1 MWRLNKIEARN
12 LCTFRQVEYTL
23 SQGVTTLVFGDNR
36 DNDSQRSN
44 GSGKSAL
51 IEAIAL
57 ILTGS
62 PLRKVRSEEIIN
74 DGADEC
80 CLCGVL
86 INTATGEELAV
97 ERTLSRKGPSTVVLT
112 LGGKPVAQPGVDAAN
127 RFLLEKLGISK
138 EEVYNNFILSKYKYQ
153 EFLGA
158 SDSQKKE
165 IINRFSNGTLVDQ
178 AIDRVAEDVAPV
190 EKEASEK
197 ELQLA
202 NVQGRIDILMEQI
215 HAEED
220 AKNERE
226 RTRAERIAAAES
238 AMVEKR
244 SLIRAKREQA
254 DVLAGKMPTLDKAD
268 QRLRELEKTDGSL
281 EACLLGIGSQLAP
294 LGAVPGD
301 WDTVIA
307 QKKASV
313 AAQQQ
318 RLELLE
324 ADRKAAHERMEDRAK
339 AYQEIKEEFRTFTLK
354 ADAQRE
360 DFEARMAKLEESDKI
375 LSAGITVQRQQK
387 LLLTQ
392 AAENLKNKLSGTIVC
407 PRCRHEFLFSDK
419 AFDVEK
425 AKDELREKTS
435 ELAVKSKCLEE
446 ANEQVRELDRRRE
459 QVRRREQELSSAI
472 AAWKQKVTQ
481 AEDRAYAA
489 RTDAE
494 RISRAQRQVQEEI
507 EEINKGI
514 EGIRRR
520 MFDEA
525 FDRLDSIGR
534 GWERQREH
542 LLAEVAAAE
551 GALETLDEN
560 LYELRQD
567 RDMTAKLRESLKTF
581 QSQSREILLQKDAI
595 DEKLQRLQQQQER
608 FAQFKT
614 YLANTKI
621 EALGSITNEFL
632 ENIGSDIRIRFS
644 GYTVLKSGKVREKIS
659 ISLLRDGVDCGSF
672 GKFSAGEAARV
683 NLATILSMQKL
694 VNAGCEADKG
704 LDLLVLDE
712 IVEAVDEDGLQA
724 MFGAL
729 NRLGITALVVS
740 HGNIAESYPYK
751 LIIRKENGVSRIEQ

>member
-12 LCTFRQVEYTL
+12 LCTFRQMEYTL

-36 DNDSQRSN
+36 DNESQRSN

-74 DGADEC
+74 DGAEEC
-80 CLCGVL
+80 SLSGVL
-86 INTATGEELAV
+86 TNTATGEEFVV

-112 LGGKPVAQPGVDAAN
+112 LNGVAVAQPGVDAAN
-127 RFLLEKLGISK
+127 RYLLEKLGITK
-138 EEVYNNFILSKYKYQ
+138 EEVYNNFVLSKYKYQ

-165 IINRFSNGTLVDQ
+165 IINRFSNGVLVDQ
-178 AIDRVAEDVAPV
+178 AIDRVVGDMAPIEQQARQEELEVAGI
-190 EKEASEK
+190 
-197 ELQLA
+197 
-202 NVQGRIDILMEQI
+202 QGRIDTLLEQI

-226 RTRAERIAAAES
+226 RTRAERIAATEA

-244 SLIRAKREQA
+244 SQIRAKREQA
-254 DVLAGKMPTLDKAD
+254 DTLAARMPALDKAD
-268 QRLRELEKTDGSL
+268 GRLRELEKGEGSL
-281 EACLLGIGSQLAP
+281 EACLMGIGSVLAP
-294 LGAVPGD
+294 FGVTPGD
-301 WDTVIA
+301 WAAVIA
-307 QKKASV
+307 QKKAAV
-313 AAQQQ
+313 ATEQQ
-318 RLELLE
+318 RLESLE
-324 ADRKAAHERMEDRAK
+324 EQREAAVRKSDQRAK
-339 AYQEIKEEFRTFTLK
+339 IHETIREQFRAFTL
-354 ADAQRE
+354 DVDGRRE
-360 DFEARMAKLEESDKI
+360 VFEARMAELEQSDRRLTI
-375 LSAGITVQRQQK
+375 EVASQRQQK
-387 LLLTQ
+387 LLLMS
-392 AAENLKNKLSGTIVC
+392 AVENLQNKLSGTIVC
-407 PRCRHEFLFSDK
+407 PRCRHEFLVSDQ
-419 AFDVEK
+419 AFDVEQGK
-425 AKDELREKTS
+425 EELKLKTG
-435 ELAVKSKCLEE
+435 ELQQQSKRLADTYAGLKQIDTLRDTIRGSQE
-446 ANEQVRELDRRRE
+446 
-459 QVRRREQELSSAI
+459 ELSAEV
-472 AAWKQKVTQ
+472 ARWKERVTE
-481 AEDRAYAA
+481 AEDQAYAA
-489 RTDAE
+489 HTESE
-494 RISRAQRQVQEEI
+494 RLGRAQRQVKETI
-507 EEINKGI
+507 EELTAGI
-514 EGIRRR
+514 ESVRRK

-525 FDRLDSIGR
+525 FDRLDTIGR
-534 GWERQREH
+534 GWERERER

-560 LYELRQD
+560 LYELQQN
-567 RDMTAKLRESLKTF
+567 RDTTAKLRESLKTY
-581 QSQSREILLQKDAI
+581 QAQSREALLRKSAT
-595 DEKLQRLQQQQER
+595 DEKVRRLREQQER

-621 EALGSITNEFL
+621 EALGCITNEFL
-632 ENIGSDIRIRFS
+632 EGIGSDIRIHFS

-683 NLATILSMQKL
+683 NLSTILSMQKL

-751 LIIRKENGVSRIEQ
+751 LIIRKENGISRIYC